1 MSDPAV
7 EAAHRAALQ
16 EPYGNTRQYD
26 MIAAARQALKPIRD
40 HIAAIPAGLDST
52 ALYDELT
59 VIFELAGGHCDECQP
74 RRHKGHCYPKCGCPD
89 SEAFDWEGFADDIN
103 GGDVGV

>member
-1 MSDPAV
+1 MSDPAF
-7 EAAHRAALQ
+7 EAALRAESEGWIHRQHAEA
-16 EPYGNTRQYD
+16 G
-26 MIAAARQALKPIRD
+26 ARQALKPIRD
-40 HIAAIPAGLDST
+40 RIAAIPAGLDAT

-103 GGDVGV
+103 EADL